1 MCIKEET
8 MEHKLWING
17 QWTESMGGGA
27 MPVENPATGEKIAE
41 VVDASQ
47 QDVNRAVQAAKDAFY
62 DGRWSRLV
70 PSERSKAI
78 WKLADLLEQRAEEF
92 AHLESLNTGK
102 PYKYVS
108 LGADLVFSIDNLRF
122 FAGAARD
129 THGNHAGEYWP
140 GYTSLYRRDPVGVV
154 GQIAP
159 WNYPLMMAVWKL
171 GPALAAGCT
180 TVFKPA
186 SITPLT
192 SLMLADIIQEAGIPA
207 GVVNIITG
215 RGAGRMLVEH
225 PDIRMISVTGS
236 TEVGQSIMRTAASTI
251 KRVHLELGGK
261 APVLV
266 FDDAEVDLVAAK
278 VALAGTINSGQD
290 CTAATRVYVAES
302 LRQKVQEALVEA
314 VRATKIGNPFDDDT
328 QIGPMISKG
337 QRETVSGFVERARAA
352 GAKIL
357 TGGGIPKDYQQGYY
371 YEPTVI
377 ADAAQ
382 KSEIIQDEVFGPVIT
397 INTFKDEA
405 EAVALGNDVVY
416 GLASSVFTKDV
427 GRAMRVSAQ
436 LEFGTVWVNDHIPLA
451 SEAPHGGFKQSGF
464 GKDLSAEAVGDYL
477 VTKHVMI
484 NQG

>member
-1 MCIKEET
+1 

-17 QWTESMGGGA
+17 QWVDSQGGGT
-27 MPVENPATGEKIAE
+27 MTVENPATGQKIAE
-41 VVDASQ
+41 VVDASPK
-47 QDVNRAVQAAKDAFY
+47 DVDQAVQAAKKAFY

-78 WKLADLLEQRAEEF
+78 WKLADLLEKRAEEF
-92 AHLESLNTGK
+92 AKLESENTGK
-102 PYKYVS
+102 PYKFVS
-108 LGADLVFSIDNLRF
+108 LGADLLFAVDNLRF

-140 GYTSLYRRDPVGVV
+140 GYTSIYRREPVGVV

-159 WNYPLMMAVWKL
+159 WNYPLMMGIWKI

-192 SLMLADIIQEAGIPA
+192 SLLLAELIKEAGIPD

-215 RGAGRMLVEH
+215 RSAGRLLVEH
-225 PDIRMISVTGS
+225 PDVRMISVTGS
-236 TEVGQSIMRTAASTI
+236 TEVGQSIMRTAANTV

-266 FDDAEVDLVAAK
+266 FEDADMELVAAK
-278 VALAGTINSGQD
+278 VALAGTINTGQD
-290 CTAATRVYVAES
+290 CTAATRVYVAEG
-302 LRQKVQEALVEA
+302 LRKKVEAALVEA
-314 VRATKIGNPFDDDT
+314 IRATKIGNPFEDDT
-328 QIGPMISKG
+328 QIGPLISAK
-337 QRETVSGFVERARAA
+337 QRETVSGFVERARAS

-357 TGGGIPKDYQQGYY
+357 TGGRIPKAFPQGYY

-377 ADAAQ
+377 ADADQ

-397 INTFKDEA
+397 INSFKDEA
-405 EAVALGNDVVY
+405 EALRLGNDVVY

-427 GRAMRVSAQ
+427 GRAMRVAAQ

-477 VTKHVMI
+477 ITKHVMI
-484 NQG
+484 GQV

>member
-1 MCIKEET
+1 

-17 QWTESMGGGA
+17 QWVDSKGGGA
-27 MPVENPATGEKIAE
+27 MSVENPATGEKIAE
-41 VVDASQ
+41 VVDASPE
-47 QDVNRAVQAAKDAFY
+47 DVDLAVQAAKTAFY

-70 PSERSKAI
+70 PGERSKML
-78 WKLADLLEQRAEEF
+78 WKLADLLEQHAEDF
-92 AHLESLNTGK
+92 ARLESLNTGK
-102 PYKYVS
+102 PYKFLS
-108 LGADLVFSIDNLRF
+108 LGADLLFSIDNLRF

-159 WNYPLMMAVWKL
+159 WNYPLMMGVWKI

-192 SLMLADIIQEAGIPA
+192 SLMLADIIKEAGIPD

-215 RGAGRMLVEH
+215 RSAGRLLVEH

-236 TEVGQSIMRTAASTI
+236 TEVGQSIMRTAANTI

-266 FDDAEVDLVAAK
+266 FDDADVELVAAK
-278 VALAGTINSGQD
+278 VALAGTINTGQD
-290 CTAATRVYVAES
+290 CTAATRVYVAEKI
-302 LRQKVQEALVEA
+302 RKQVEEALVEA
-314 VRATKIGNPFDDDT
+314 IRGTKIGDPFDDDT
-328 QIGPMISKG
+328 LIGPMISKV
-337 QRETVSGFVERARAA
+337 QRESVIGFVERARTA

-357 TGGGIPKDYQQGYY
+357 TGGRIPREFLKGYY

-377 ADAAQ
+377 ADAHQ

-397 INTFKDEA
+397 INSFQDEA
-405 EAVALGNDVVY
+405 EAIQLGNDVVY

-427 GRAMRVSAQ
+427 GRAMRVAAR

-484 NQG
+484 GQV

>member
-1 MCIKEET
+1 
-8 MEHKLWING
+8 MEYKLWIDG
-17 QWTESMGGGA
+17 KWVDSKGGGK
-27 MPVENPATGEKIAE
+27 MGVENPANCQKIAE
-41 VVDASQ
+41 VVDASKE
-47 QDVNRAVQAAKDAFY
+47 DVDLAVQAAKTAFY

-70 PSERSKAI
+70 PAERSKAI

-92 AHLESLNTGK
+92 ARLESENTGK
-102 PYKYVS
+102 PYQFVS
-108 LGADLVFSIDNLRF
+108 LGADLMFSVDNLRF

-129 THGNHAGEYWP
+129 THGSHAGEYWP

-159 WNYPLMMAVWKL
+159 WNYPLMMAVWKI

-186 SITPLT
+186 SVTPLT
-192 SLMLADIIQEAGIPA
+192 SLMLADIIKEAGIPD

-215 RGAGRMLVEH
+215 RSAGRLLVEH
-225 PDIRMISVTGS
+225 PDVRMISVTGS
-236 TEVGQSIMRTAASTI
+236 TEVGQSIMRTAAGTI

-266 FDDAEVDLVAAK
+266 FEDADVNLVAEK
-278 VALAGTINSGQD
+278 VALAGTINTGQD

-302 LRQKVQEALVEA
+302 LRKTVEEALVEA
-314 VRATKIGNPFDDDT
+314 VRATKIGDPFDDDT
-328 QIGPMISKG
+328 RIGPLISAN
-337 QRETVSGFVERARAA
+337 QRETVSGFVERARSA

-357 TGGGIPKDYQQGYY
+357 TGGRIPQEFPQGYY
-371 YEPTVI
+371 YEPTII
-377 ADAAQ
+377 ADADQ

-397 INTFKDEA
+397 INSFKDEA
-405 EAVALGNDVVY
+405 EAIYLGNDVVY

-427 GRAMRVSAQ
+427 GRAMRVSQQ

-451 SEAPHGGFKQSGF
+451 SETPHGGFKQSGF
-464 GKDLSAEAVGDYL
+464 GKDLSSEAVGDYL

-484 NQG
+484 GR